1 MSRLILGA
9 LILTAA
15 AALIDTVA
23 IGEGTDSAEKRPRS
37 PARDGLVIESALV
50 AVIDE
55 AEVPARVEGVL
66 AELTAREGTLVAAG
80 DVLAK
85 IEDTEPALT
94 FKRAGIEW
102 DIARRQAESEL
113 RVRLAR
119 KGAEVADVELKRAR
133 ESVEKYK
140 KSVSETEM
148 DRLRLA
154 AEKAALDVDQS
165 LHDQEIAGLT
175 MQLKE
180 AERDLASA
188 AVERRRIVSPIPGM
202 VVQVH
207 RHRGEWVEPGQT
219 LVRVLRIDRMRVE
232 GLVQAKKFTGDLVGR
247 RAVLSV
253 DLPGSPGAEFEGAIV
268 FVSPE
273 INPVNGQ
280 VRVWAEVVNQDN
292 RLRPGLQGT
301 LTVGK

>member
-15 AALIDTVA
+15 AALVDTVA

-66 AELTAREGTLVAAG
+66 AELTAREGALVAAG

-154 AEKAALDVDQS
+154 SQLRDMRFAL
-165 LHDQEIAGLT
+165 
-175 MQLKE
+175 
-180 AERDLASA
+180 R
-188 AVERRRIVSPIPGM
+188 
-202 VVQVH
+202 
-207 RHRGEWVEPGQT
+207 T
-219 LVRVLRIDRMRVE
+219 LVNLDLKDKSRLLSKTWVLIPNI
-232 GLVQAKKFTGDLVGR
+232 LKQ
-247 RAVLSV
+247 S
-253 DLPGSPGAEFEGAIV
+253 
-268 FVSPE
+268 
-273 INPVNGQ
+273 
-280 VRVWAEVVNQDN
+280 
-292 RLRPGLQGT
+292 
-301 LTVGK
+301 